1 MTEPTSAA
9 LPRTLSPSLFLF
21 SIVYG
26 GMVVLAGN
34 SGKLAVSRD
43 NGQTFEVKGLPGR
56 GYASVL
62 KRSDGEL
69 LVVGDRGITP
79 VPAALLAK

>member
-1 MTEPTSAA
+1 MCIRDS
-9 LPRTLSPSLFLF
+9 
-21 SIVYG
+21 
-26 GMVVLAGN
+26 
-34 SGKLAVSRD
+34 D
-43 NGQTFEVKGLPGR
+43 NGQTFEVKGPPGR

>member
-1 MTEPTSAA
+1 MATRSSASVSREA
-9 LPRTLSPSLFLF
+9 KEAWAFDD
-21 SIVYG
+21 

-34 SGKLAVSRD
+34 SGKLALSRD
-43 NGQTFEVKGLPGR
+43 NGQSFETKNLPGR